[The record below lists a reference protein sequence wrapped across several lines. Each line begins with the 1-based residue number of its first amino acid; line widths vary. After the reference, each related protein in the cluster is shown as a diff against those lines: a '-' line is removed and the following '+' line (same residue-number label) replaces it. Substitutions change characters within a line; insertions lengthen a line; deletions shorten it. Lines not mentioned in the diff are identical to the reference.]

1 VIARAKRSHDFFPG
15 AVCYGGD
22 EIGVPVSLT
31 KDPKRIRRDWYS
43 VSVDTLRGL
52 ALILLIG
59 ALVGVGWL
67 VWRRWEGQNQE
78 REAVHLLAEGEG
90 LLRQVREQPSSVA
103 FRSELDSA
111 VEGLKVARAA
121 YEHQEIAAAVQNGR
135 KSCDLLRGILDTSNL
150 GKTGSRA
157 QFVTIQG
164 EVQFRR
170 GETGEWQDADSRSV
184 LRAGDYVRTSD
195 GGSAEIRWSDGTL
208 FTVRANTQF
217 IVSPDTTAAAEQTIQ
232 MDYGWVDLSTRNR
245 ESQIRTPG
253 AVAHVRKSSEA
264 FVTFDRDS
272 KNGRF
277 GAVHGSLQVSA
288 GGSTEEVGE
297 MEQVVQKGGR
307 LTPPAALP
315 ERPQPV
321 APKDDFAIDLNRQR
335 SVVLAWNPVPEANRY
350 ALQVSRN
357 RLFVGESLVDVDN
370 RTTLRAT
377 LGLSGDGIFYWRVA
391 AVSAD
396 GVTGPWCPTQRF
408 LVTYGGRSGDVDR
421 SSAQMDLDAAPTY
434 GSIWQTVGPGE
445 PAVGIEIGQLAEI
458 HPPGIPGSPH
468 RFNRF

>member
-1 VIARAKRSHDFFPG
+1 MPASLAKN
-15 AVCYGGD
+15 
-22 EIGVPVSLT
+22 
-31 KDPKRIRRDWYS
+31 PKRARRDWYS
-43 VSVDTLRGL
+43 VSVDTVRGL
-52 ALILLIG
+52 AVLLVVGVLIG
-59 ALVGVGWL
+59 LGFFG
-67 VWRRWEGQNQE
+67 WRRFERQNQE
-78 REAVHLLAEGEG
+78 REAVRLLLEGES

-111 VEGLKVARAA
+111 VEGLGAARDA
-121 YEHQEIAAAVQNGR
+121 YEHQNVAAAVQNGR
-135 KSCDLLRGILDTSNL
+135 KSCELLRGILDTSNL

-170 GETGEWQDADSRSV
+170 GETGEWQDADSRSF

-253 AVAHVRKSSEA
+253 AVARVRQSSEA
-264 FVTFDRDS
+264 FVTFDPDS

-277 GAVHGSLQVSA
+277 GAVHGSLEVSA
-288 GGSTEEVGE
+288 GGNSEEVKE
-297 MEQVVQKGGR
+297 LQQVVQKGGH
-307 LTPPAALP
+307 LTAPAALP
-315 ERPQPV
+315 GRPEPV
-321 APKDDFAIDLNRQR
+321 APKDDFAVDLNRQR
-335 SVVLAWNPVPEANRY
+335 SVVLAWNPVAEASRY

-357 RLFVGESLVDVDN
+357 RLFVGENLVDVDN

-377 LGLSGDGIFYWRVA
+377 LGLSGDGVFYWRVA
-391 AVSAD
+391 AVSAE

-408 LVTYGGRSGDVDR
+408 LVTYGGRAGDAER
-421 SSAQMDLDAAPTY
+421 SQAQLDLDAGQTY
-434 GSIWQTVGPGE
+434 GSIWRAEVGR
-445 PAVGIEIGQLAEI
+445 LAEI
-458 HPPGIPGSPH
+458 HPGRHARLAAPFQD
-468 RFNRF
+468 R